1 MKEIFLDVVGFEG
14 LYSVSNAGYI
24 YSYKN
29 WKNCGRIMKQ
39 HIRKNGYCE
48 IGLSRDKKR
57 KTYLVH
63 RIVAKA
69 FIPNPNNLPEV
80 NHKNG
85 IKTDNNVN
93 NLEWVTSSQNQIHA
107 IKNGLQNFTQK
118 HRDTAR
124 LTCKKNGEKN
134 KGKIFKTRKTN
145 KEQDT
150 EIKKRFNNG
159 ESSLKLAVE
168 FGVSKKTILNI
179 KNDRKY

>member
-1 MKEIFLDVVGFEG
+1 MKDTFLDIVGFEG
-14 LYSVSNAGYI
+14 LYSVSSRGNI

-29 WKNCGRIMKQ
+29 YKDCGRIMKQ
-39 HIRKNGYCE
+39 YIRKNGYCE
-48 IGLSRDKKR
+48 IGLSKDKKR

-69 FIPNPNNLPEV
+69 FIPNPDNLPEV

-85 IKTDNNVN
+85 IKSDNNVD

-107 IKNGLQNFTQK
+107 IKNCLQSFTQK
-118 HRDTAR
+118 HRETAR
-124 LTCKKNGEKN
+124 LICKKNGENN

-145 KEQDT
+145 KEQDA
-150 EIKKRFNNG
+150 EIKERFNNG
-159 ESSLKLAVE
+159 ESSLKLALE